1 MSHEITLAGGA
12 GEYMESATVVAENNT
27 VRPAV
32 TMVRSSASSRPAP
45 SANSSR

>member
-1 MSHEITLAGGA
+1 MTAIER
-12 GEYMESATVVAENNT
+12 ATVVAENNT

-32 TMVRSSASSRPAP
+32 TTVRTTATSRSAP